1 MSRLH
6 KIISELEEISTHP
19 GRAVRKQMEKT
30 GKKAVGCFPYYTP
43 EEIIYAAG
51 MLPVGMWGGQ
61 SEIKQADTYLQ
72 SFCCSIM
79 RENLEQGM
87 SGVYD
92 MLSAVIIPTY
102 CDTLKCVCENWKVA
116 VPQIKTIPMVY
127 PQNRATS
134 AGVAYMTD
142 EYRRVI
148 KELEAMTGAEITETE
163 LLKSIAL
170 YEGYRR
176 TIRKFVAISGHYPKT
191 LNARVRH
198 AVIKAGFFCD
208 KKNYSTMIGELLSE
222 LKKVPSEKSEGIRV
236 VLTGILAEPDA
247 LLDLFDENGVTI
259 VADDLAQESRQFRT
273 SVDMG
278 ENALEMLAYRYAI
291 QECSLLYDEAK
302 RRGTLLK
309 DLVKDNR
316 ADGVV
321 IVMMKFC
328 DPEEF
333 DYPIYKKELEEEG
346 IPMLYLEIEQKM
358 DSVEQLR
365 TRIQAFTE
373 MVMHKSL
380 FYNGKENDDV
390 HGY

>member
-1 MSRLH
+1 MMGRLQE
-6 KIISELEEISTHP
+6 IISTLEKISKHP
-19 GRAVRKQMEKT
+19 AQAVRKSMEKT
-30 GKKAVGCFPYYTP
+30 GKKAVGCFPLYTP

-51 MLPVGMWGGQ
+51 MLPIGMWGGQ
-61 SEIKQADTYLQ
+61 SEIKHADTYLQ

-92 MLSAVIIPTY
+92 ILSAAIIPTY
-102 CDTLKCVCENWKVA
+102 CDTLKCLCENWKVA
-116 VPQIKTIPMVY
+116 VPQVKAIPMVY

-134 AGVAYMTD
+134 AGIAYMIA
-142 EYRRVI
+142 EYRRFANEIETLAGI
-148 KELEAMTGAEITETE
+148 KITEEE

-176 TIRKFVAISGHYPKT
+176 TIKKFATLSSRYPQT

-208 KKNYSTMIGELLSE
+208 KKIYTIMVGELLAE
-222 LKKVPSEKSEGIRV
+222 LKKMPSEESQGIRV
-236 VLTGILAEPDA
+236 VITGILAEPDA
-247 LLDLFDENGVTI
+247 LLDIFVENGVII

-273 SVDMG
+273 SIGKG
-278 ENALEMLAYRYAI
+278 ENAMEMLAYRMAD
-291 QECSLLYDEAK
+291 QSCSVLYNDTK
-302 RRGTLLK
+302 NRGTLLK
-309 DLVKDNR
+309 GLVQETQ

-333 DYPIYKKELEEEG
+333 DYPIYKKELEEAG

-358 DSVEQLR
+358 DSIEQIR

-373 MVMHKSL
+373 MLKHS
-380 FYNGKENDDV
+380 NR
-390 HGY
+390 